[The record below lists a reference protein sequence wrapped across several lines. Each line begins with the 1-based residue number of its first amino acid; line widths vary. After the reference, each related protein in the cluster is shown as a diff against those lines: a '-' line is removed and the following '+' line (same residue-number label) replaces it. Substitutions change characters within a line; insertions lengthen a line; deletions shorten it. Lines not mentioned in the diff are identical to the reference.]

1 MARLTADILQEKYGD
16 ELAKPPLSDAKT
28 PRMLLKALAER
39 IPPILAT
46 DGILK
51 TWFQKIPST
60 AWRD

>member
-1 MARLTADILQEKYGD
+1 MPRLTADMLQDKYGE

-39 IPPILAT
+39 IPPMPAT

-51 TWFQKIPST
+51 T
-60 AWRD
+60 